1 MQLGIFVGALPTGLT
16 TQEQVQLVVNAERRG
31 FDSVWFA
38 QTGETD
44 VLTTL
49 ALAGTE
55 TERITLATAVV
66 PTYTRHPNVL
76 AQQASTVNQA
86 AGGRL
91 ILGIGPSHRPGVER
105 LGLEYDRPAQ
115 HIREYVEILRDLT
128 TEGVT
133 RHRGEYYR
141 MAAGYA
147 LPGAQPFPIMIS
159 ALAPLMLRVA
169 GEVAD
174 GTITWMAGPTALSE
188 HVLPRITTAA
198 DAAGRPAPRV
208 VAGVPVAVSDDAD
221 EARRVAAERFEIYG
235 RLTNYRRI
243 LDRGELG
250 GPEDV
255 AIVGNEPEVERQI
268 QALAEAGATD
278 VIAVIF
284 PVGDDP
290 DRSTE
295 RTTELLASLAQG
307 S

>member
-1 MQLGIFVGALPTGLT
+1 MASTRTPSRRASLTRLGAARGGLDDRRAID
-16 TQEQVQLVVNAERRG
+16 ERPGIRRG
-31 FDSVWFA
+31 
-38 QTGETD
+38 
-44 VLTTL
+44 LHKL
-49 ALAGTE
+49 
-55 TERITLATAVV
+55 
-66 PTYTRHPNVL
+66 TRHPNVL

-91 ILGIGPSHRPGVER
+91 ILGIGPSHQPGVER
-105 LGLEYDRPAQ
+105 LGLDYDRPAQ

-128 TEGVT
+128 TDGVT

-147 LPGAQPFPIMIS
+147 LPGAASFPIMIS

-188 HVLPRITTAA
+188 HVLPRITAA
-198 DAAGRPAPRV
+198 AESAGRPAPRV
-208 VAGVPVAVSDDAD
+208 VAGVPVAVADDAD
-221 EARRVAAERFEIYG
+221 EARRIAGETFEVYG

-255 AIVGNEPEVERQI
+255 AIVGREPEVEAQI
-268 QALAEAGATD
+268 AALAEAGATD
-278 VIAVIF
+278 VIAAVF
-284 PVGDDP
+284 PVGDNP
-290 DRSTE
+290 AASVQ
-295 RTTELLASLAQG
+295 RTTELLASLAAD